1 MTLHLSRVRSPA
13 QLTGE
18 GMALL
23 GGELDDAV
31 AACVERLGGSPNDY
45 QFWEQIDGPGAT
57 RLILAIAPELE
68 IDEGRFLD
76 GVLDELRSKAAAGP
90 LVAEVWK
97 KAATLRLVRERP
109 RSTAA
114 LKLPSFVPP
123 DRVRP

>member
-1 MTLHLSRVRSPA
+1 M
-13 QLTGE
+13 
-18 GMALL
+18 
-23 GGELDDAV
+23 
-31 AACVERLGGSPNDY
+31 
-45 QFWEQIDGPGAT
+45 PGAT
-57 RLILAIAPELE
+57 RLILAIAPELG

-114 LKLPSFVPP
+114 LKLPSFVP
-123 DRVRP
+123 RGRLRA